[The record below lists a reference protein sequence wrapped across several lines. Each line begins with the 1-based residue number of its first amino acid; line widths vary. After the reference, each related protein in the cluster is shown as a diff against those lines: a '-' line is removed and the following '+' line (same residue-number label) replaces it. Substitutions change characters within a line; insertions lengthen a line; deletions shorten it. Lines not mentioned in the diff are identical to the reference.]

1 MRSTLLQRR
10 PVVMVIQVGTIVDV
24 ELKGAVLAVETSAVN
39 RFTEE
44 QRGKE

>member
-1 MRSTLLQRR
+1 
-10 PVVMVIQVGTIVDV
+10 MVIHAGMIVDV

-44 QRGKE
+44 RSGKEEIS